1 MSLIRRCT
9 SAQRCKPNTVWLSP
23 QHLDGEWA
31 TIYPEWPH
39 AHHQRIPIWHY
50 RPRALRIRRSGCHGP
65 GRGRGPRATRARAGV
80 ICMREFPGLAQPAPR
95 GPWRLSRSQAH
106 AHVHSTCA
114 ARVALA
120 HDIAHVASELAL
132 RATSLCSCPPGLPA
146 APAPGHVRSGQGRAP
161 GAAPDARLHT
171 SQLSIRGR
179 RHLRVALEIS
189 PDLV

>member
-1 MSLIRRCT
+1 MGHHLPRMAACASSAHSHLALQAACT
-9 SAQRCKPNTVWLSP
+9 PDPAIWLP
-23 QHLDGEWA
+23 WA
-31 TIYPEWPH
+31 
-39 AHHQRIPIWHY
+39 
-50 RPRALRIRRSGCHGP
+50 RPRAGSEGHP
-65 GRGRGPRATRARAGV
+65 ARAGV

-95 GPWRLSRSQAH
+95 GLWRLARSQAH

-120 HDIAHVASELAL
+120 HDIAHVASELTL
-132 RATSLCSCPPGLPA
+132 RATPLCSCPPGLPA